1 MPGNFSWMD
10 EGYRKLF
17 PTSKGVWSTPTKI
30 TDPLQRTGQ
39 GGLTFAKSPAKLL
52 RGGVSSGASGASG
65 VAAAGRTASQV
76 AKAAGLWSI
85 GFNFASKLFDKS
97 KKGQPAPQTGVG
109 KEQLTSGITD
119 WNQFFA

>member
-1 MPGNFSWMD
+1 MPVGSWMD
-10 EGYRKLF
+10 EKYKSLF
-17 PTSKGVWSTPTKI
+17 PTSKGLWAQPKSIV
-30 TDPLQRTGQ
+30 DPLQRTGQ

-76 AKAAGLWSI
+76 AKAAGLWSA
-85 GFNFASKLFDKS
+85 GLNFASKLFDKS

-109 KEQLTSGITD
+109 KEQLTAGLSD
-119 WNQFFA
+119 WTQFFS